1 MIASFTQTV
10 GTQFYNPYFSG
21 AQEIWILILKGR
33 TEKKKKKLK
42 GGPMFKRVP
51 KFTVELNSFLG
62 LENFIFIMFE
72 DSCLVSQ
79 VKIEIVV
86 KHQTRFI
93 IA

>member
-33 TEKKKKKLK
+33 TGEKKKLN
-42 GGPMFKRVP
+42 GGPMFKRIP

-62 LENFIFIMFE
+62 LENFIFLMFE